1 MGHMKRHQRPIF
13 GFLWP
18 APDPH
23 APRDDDYRQTRRVR
37 ITPRGPIR
45 LLVLALATVMT
56 VFLLTAALL
65 TAIAAPLSAATF
77 LSAGIAATCVGL
89 VLRGWVA
96 GTYVNDDG
104 VIVETVMRRRSVPW
118 TAVERVACLDGRA
131 RLLGTPVQVPGR
143 RVVVLTASAETIDTH
158 VQSTSPDLMW
168 RPEAF
173 DIARERLENW
183 ASAT

>member
-1 MGHMKRHQRPIF
+1 MRRPQRPIF

-23 APRDDDYRQTRRVR
+23 APVDDDYRQTRLVRV
-37 ITPRGPIR
+37 TPRGPIR
-45 LLVLALATVMT
+45 LLVLALATVVT

-77 LSAGIAATCVGL
+77 VSAGIAATCVVL
-89 VLRGWVA
+89 VLRGWVV

-104 VIVETVMRRRSVPW
+104 VVVDTVIRRRSVPW
-118 TAVERVACLDGRA
+118 SAVARVACLDGRA
-131 RLLGTPVQVPGR
+131 RLLGTPLQVPGR
-143 RVVVLTASAETIDTH
+143 RVVLLTTSGQTVETH
-158 VQSTSPDLMW
+158 VQSTSPDLLW

-173 DIARERLENW
+173 DVARDRMENW
-183 ASAT
+183 SSAA